1 MKINL
6 FQNHTYFRAQGKIR
20 TGPFFGPFGREGGRP
35 TVLRE
40 GQDAVYQYSGRDG
53 KQTVDTEEEME
64 DELLVRREGWE
75 IDVFVTA
82 TDNGV
87 FIESYNLF

>member
-20 TGPFFGPFGREGGRP
+20 TGPFFGPFRREGGRP
-35 TVLRE
+35 SVLRE
-40 GQDAVYQYSGRDG
+40 GWDAVYQYSGRDG

-64 DELLVRREGWE
+64 DELLVRREV
-75 IDVFVTA
+75 DVFVTA
-82 TDNGV
+82 TNNGV